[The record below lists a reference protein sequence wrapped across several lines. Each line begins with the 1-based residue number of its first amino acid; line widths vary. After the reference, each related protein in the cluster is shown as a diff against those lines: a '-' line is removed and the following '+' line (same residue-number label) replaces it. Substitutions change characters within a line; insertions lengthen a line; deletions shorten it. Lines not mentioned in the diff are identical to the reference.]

1 MFVDD
6 KQYEKEAARVF
17 WAFVAS
23 FAAASGLILYL
34 GYIA

>member
-6 KQYEKEAARVF
+6 KQYEKEAGRVF
-17 WAFVAS
+17 WSFVAS
-23 FAAASGLILYL
+23 ITATSGLILYL